1 MQRLTS
7 VIHHLYETG
16 VLKTCAPTHD
26 YKTYSYEYMGRI
38 VKQPVTVGT
47 NMKKSDLIRIV
58 KSAAD
63 GVIEDMVTVAMLFNV
78 GYGLPFEPERAVVWS
93 AYATLQPASEY
104 DRECAYAL
112 KCAEEA
118 PDESYPDALIYPC
131 LDVVRKIHDHKHAGT
146 IKKGCAVLPRFRGVR
161 VYLIY
166 RTAPGVTP
174 HLYAGFYHQ
183 KESYFLALDKLVQLG
198 APRYFGEIRGNTT
211 IPEYTPFGHNAMY
224 VVAGTVYIP
233 ESKRNGDKIGQ
244 VFREFLTDN
253 TPPLTQGHFKIE
265 DDVAAQA
272 EAQRTVNSLTR
283 AQQRNVERGKENPV
297 ESLQE
302 LIKAKRRLEQ
312 LTERVKTADPEAEY
326 QAYLQ
331 SRPEAR
337 LKFVATELYRWN
349 RDGLKTVPMG
359 RQGQQHLQSLGFR
372 SLTHPALEFVG
383 WVADD
388 TDVQKTVNMFEKAMD
403 AKVSALII
411 QPGVDAT
418 VRFVDVTRIDL

>member
-7 VIHHLYETG
+7 VIHHLYERG
-16 VLKTCAPTHD
+16 VLKSCEPTHD
-26 YKTYSYEYMGRI
+26 FKTYSYEYMGRI

-47 NMKKSDLIRIV
+47 NMKRADLIRIV
-58 KSAAD
+58 KNAAD

-131 LDVVRKIHDHKHAGT
+131 LDVVRKIHDHKRTGT
-146 IKKGCAVLPRFRGVR
+146 LKPGCSVMPRLRGVR

-174 HLYAGFYHQ
+174 HLYAGFYHH
-183 KESYFLALDKLVQLG
+183 KENYFLALDKLVQLG
-198 APRYFGEIRGNTT
+198 APRYFGEIRGKMTMQ
-211 IPEYTPFGHNAMY
+211 EFTPFGHNAMY
-224 VVAGTVYIP
+224 VVAGTVFIP

-244 VFREFLTDN
+244 VFRQFITDD
-253 TPPLTQGHFKIE
+253 TPPLTQSHFRIE

-272 EAQRTVNSLTR
+272 EAQRTVNNLIRT
-283 AQQRNVERGKENPV
+283 QQRNAERGKDNPV

-302 LIKAKRRLEQ
+302 IIKAKRRLEQ

-326 QAYLQ
+326 NAYLQ
-331 SRPEAR
+331 SRPESR
-337 LKFVATELYRWN
+337 LKFVASEIYRWN
-349 RDGLKTVPMG
+349 RDGLKTVRMG
-359 RQGQQHLQSLGFR
+359 RQQQLHLSSLGFR

-383 WVADD
+383 RIAED
-388 TDVQKTVNMFEKAMD
+388 TDVQKTVNIFEKALD